1 MPTQDSLG
9 GARPFARLREL
20 ARRDPPAE
28 HCDLCGQ
35 ALAEHHDHLMEPAA
49 RRLLCACGAC
59 AVLFSGQTGGKY
71 KRVPRQVRM
80 LEDFELTDAQ
90 WDSLRLPINLAFFF
104 YSSPQRKMIAYYPS
118 PAGATESLLPL
129 DAWEEVAQANPLLD
143 VMEPDV
149 EALLVNRVGYARGL
163 AAAEYFLA
171 PADHCYRL
179 VGIIRTRWKGLS
191 GGTDVWRDIARFFSD
206 LRTEAGA
213 GAGGV
218 NA

>member
-1 MPTQDSLG
+1 MPISDPLD

-20 ARRDPPAE
+20 ARRQAPAG

-35 ALAEHHDHLMEPAA
+35 PVAENHDHLMEPAA

-59 AVLFSGQTGGKY
+59 AVLFSGQTGARY
-71 KRVPRQVRM
+71 KRVPRDVRM
-80 LEDFELTDAQ
+80 LERFELSDGQ

-104 YSSPQRKMIAYYPS
+104 YSSPKTKMVACYPS

-129 DAWEEVAQANPLLD
+129 EAWEEVAQANPVLAG
-143 VMEPDV
+143 MEPDV

-163 AAAEYFLA
+163 APAEYFIA
-171 PADHCYRL
+171 PADRCYRL

-191 GGTDVWRDIARFFSD
+191 GGTEVWRDIAGFFSD
-206 LRTEAGA
+206 LRTEAGRT
-213 GAGGV
+213 GGSS
-218 NA
+218 A